1 MPNTLF
7 CQNQHPKSP
16 IPFISVSRNQKL
28 FQCLYKSNMLYFD
41 IYATQSSAK
50 TAKNRQRG

>member
-7 CQNQHPKSP
+7 CQIQHPKSP

>member
-7 CQNQHPKSP
+7 CQIQHPKSP

-28 FQCLYKSNMLYFD
+28 FQYLYKSNMLYFD
-41 IYATQSSAK
+41 IYTTQSSAK

>member
-7 CQNQHPKSP
+7 CQIQHPKSP
-16 IPFISVSRNQKL
+16 IPFISGGSNQKL
-28 FQCLYKSNMLYFD
+28 FQCLYKSNMLYFY
-41 IYATQSSAK
+41 IYATKNSAK